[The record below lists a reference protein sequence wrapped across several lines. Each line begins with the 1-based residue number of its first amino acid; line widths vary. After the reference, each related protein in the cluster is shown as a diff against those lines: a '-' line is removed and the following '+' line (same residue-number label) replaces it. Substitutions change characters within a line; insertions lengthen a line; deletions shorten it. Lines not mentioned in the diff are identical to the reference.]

1 MAHRKLH
8 TVLGSCVR
16 SMRECRTLAADA
28 YRWSSPALPGQGP
41 SISTKR
47 RDSMT
52 ELAFLRAF
60 LAWEAF
66 LERSFV
72 LYLSGQRPPRG
83 RAPHR
88 YAFPPNQAAAKEWV
102 LPESRA
108 YAEWTV
114 ATKVSARAERFFR
127 DGRPFA
133 PLLRGNQHLLDEAR
147 VIRNAIT
154 HESESAREKFDNVV
168 RTKLG
173 TLPPSATVGGFL
185 VTIVPKSAPP
195 LSFLDFY
202 LDKIQFLAH
211 QIVPT

>member
-1 MAHRKLH
+1 
-8 TVLGSCVR
+8 
-16 SMRECRTLAADA
+16 
-28 YRWSSPALPGQGP
+28 
-41 SISTKR
+41 
-47 RDSMT
+47 MT

-72 LYLSGQRPPRG
+72 LYLSGQTPPRG

-88 YAFPPNQAAAKEWV
+88 YAFPPNQATAREWV
-102 LPESRA
+102 LPEGRD

-114 ATKVSARAERFFR
+114 ATKVSARAERYFR

-133 PLLRGNQHLLDEAR
+133 PLLRRSQHLLDEAR

-154 HESESAREKFDNVV
+154 HESESARKKFDNVV

-173 TLPPSATVGGFL
+173 TLPPGSTVGGFL
-185 VTIVPKSAPP
+185 GRIVPESSPP
-195 LSFLDFY
+195 VSFLEFY